1 MAIFQVAA
9 RTLLHLGSELITSDA
24 IAVNELIKNSIDAKS
39 EEIDIFFISPIS
51 QDDINHFIELVS
63 TKKLVDYNSLA
74 KSLLERQRSD
84 LSDEVCLEFHNR
96 IDLISKLKDKEKVI
110 SELKNINYIRF
121 LDSGIGMSEEVLS
134 KVFLKVGTNF
144 KEIDDTSNEVYLGNK
159 GIGRL
164 AMMRLGKIA
173 EVKSWR
179 SKESCNKVYFDW
191 RKFEDPEVLISDIEI
206 ILEQTHVPC
215 DTHEHGTEIL
225 IYDLTHNWTRNFI
238 VTEIINNF
246 LRRLRDP
253 FSENDEE
260 FPINVYFNSLNY
272 DDRIPIDAMSPELW
286 NLAQKLV
293 ELDFNPA
300 NKDRQITLSI
310 SDPKNKNTA
319 SPYSTNLKTL
329 AHKFNC
335 TEQELSDI
343 GPFSF
348 KLRWYNRKALKNDIM
363 NQSLSSKSKG
373 LHTELDLW
381 SGGIAIYRDGYRIG
395 YSGSQSDKDWF
406 EIDSLALKGQG
417 FTVNRIQLIG
427 SLQITKRENKK
438 LQDKSNREGLIDNT
452 QVSLVKRIIQEI
464 AIDTFKESINKDK
477 YIKASDRAK
486 SIIDNDVGNAIDKLN
501 KIKENITSLN
511 KNATQEQ
518 QENLKIIQEN
528 LHFVSTTVHEFE
540 SITKSLKDQRE
551 DILELAGAGTMV
563 HSVLHELMRSTNQT
577 RELLINLSNE
587 TSNEKISSLLIKL
600 ESEIKTIDIRLR
612 QFHPVGKAVRNRSTE
627 FNIFDDINV
636 ILDGYAKKFTENNIH
651 VYITLNT
658 LSEQQY
664 FKIKMVRGFLSIALE
679 NLISNSYYWLL
690 KDGVFSSLSN
700 STERAI
706 YIDVE
711 SDTRVIHFSDTGPGI
726 DPNDRERIFD
736 AGFSTKSS
744 EKDGR
749 GFGLFIAR
757 EVTKYHGGNLYLED
771 TQSPEDGRLRHFI
784 LELPKDK
791 E

>member
-51 QDDINHFIELVS
+51 QEDITNFIDLVS
-63 TKKLVDYNSLA
+63 TNQLVDYNSLA
-74 KSLLERQRSD
+74 ESLIERKRIE
-84 LSDEVCLEFHNR
+84 LSDDVCLEFHNKVKR
-96 IDLISKLKDKEKVI
+96 ISKLKDKEKVI
-110 SELKNINYIRF
+110 SELRKINYIRF
-121 LDSGIGMSEEVLS
+121 LDSGIGMSEEILS
-134 KVFLKVGTNF
+134 EVFLKVGTNF
-144 KEIDDTSNEVYLGNK
+144 KEVNDNSDEVYLGNK

-164 AMMRLGKIA
+164 AMMRLGKYS
-173 EVKSWR
+173 EVTSWR
-179 SKESCNKVYFDW
+179 SKDNCNKVYFNW
-191 RKFEDPEVLISDIEI
+191 RKFEDPEVLLSDIEI
-206 ILEQTHVPC
+206 KLEQTNVPC
-215 DTHEHGTEIL
+215 ENYDHGTEII
-225 IYDLTHNWTRNFI
+225 IYDLTHNWTKSFI

-253 FSENDEE
+253 FSENEDE
-260 FPINVYFNSLNY
+260 FPINVYFNSLDY
-272 DDRIPIDAMSPELW
+272 DDRLPIDAMSPELW
-286 NLAQKLV
+286 NLAQKVV
-293 ELDFNPA
+293 ELRFNP
-300 NKDRQITLSI
+300 NEDKQIILNI
-310 SDPKNKNTA
+310 SDPKNKDSI

-335 TEQELSDI
+335 TEKELSDI

-348 KLRWYNRKALKNDIM
+348 KLRWYNRKALKNDIL
-363 NQSLSSKSKG
+363 NQSLSSKSKD

-417 FTVNRIQLIG
+417 YTVNRIQLIG
-427 SLQITKRENKK
+427 SLQITKRYNNK

-464 AIDTFKESINKDK
+464 AIQTFKESINKDK
-477 YIKASDRAK
+477 YIKASDRAQN
-486 SIIDNDVGNAIDKLN
+486 IIDNDVGNAIDKLN
-501 KIKENITSLN
+501 KVKETITSLN
-511 KNATQEQ
+511 KNATKEQ
-518 QENLKIIQEN
+518 KDHLKHIQEN
-528 LHFVSTTVHEFE
+528 LHFVSTTVREFE

-612 QFHPVGKAVRNRSTE
+612 QFHPIGKAVRNRATE
-627 FNIFDDINV
+627 FNIFEDINV
-636 ILDGYAKKFTENNIH
+636 ILGGYAQKFSDNDIR
-651 VYITLNT
+651 VYVTLDN
-658 LSEQQY
+658 SPEIND

-690 KDGVFSSLSN
+690 KDKIFSSLSK

-736 AGFSTKSS
+736 AGFSTKNS

-757 EVTKYHGGNLYLED
+757 EVTMYHGGNLYLSDVQSQED
-771 TQSPEDGRLRHFI
+771 SRLRHFI
-784 LELPKDK
+784 LELPKNKD
-791 E
+791 

>member
-51 QDDINHFIELVS
+51 QEDITNFIDLVS
-63 TKKLVDYNSLA
+63 TNQLVDYNSLA
-74 KSLLERQRSD
+74 ESLIERKRIE
-84 LSDEVCLEFHNR
+84 LSDDVCLEFHNKVKR
-96 IDLISKLKDKEKVI
+96 ISKLKDKEKVI
-110 SELKNINYIRF
+110 SELRKINYIRF
-121 LDSGIGMSEEVLS
+121 LDSGIGMSEEILS
-134 KVFLKVGTNF
+134 EVFLKVGTNF
-144 KEIDDTSNEVYLGNK
+144 KEVNDNSDAVYLGNK

-164 AMMRLGKIA
+164 AMMRLGKYS
-173 EVKSWR
+173 EVTSWR
-179 SKESCNKVYFDW
+179 SKDNCNKVYFNW
-191 RKFEDPEVLISDIEI
+191 RKFEDPEVLLSDIEI
-206 ILEQTHVPC
+206 KLEQTNVPC
-215 DTHEHGTEIL
+215 ENYDHGTEII
-225 IYDLTHNWTRNFI
+225 IYDLTHNWTKSFI

-253 FSENDEE
+253 FSENEDE
-260 FPINVYFNSLNY
+260 FPINVYFNSLDY
-272 DDRIPIDAMSPELW
+272 DDRLPIDAMSPELW
-286 NLAQKLV
+286 NLAQKVV
-293 ELDFNPA
+293 ELRFNP
-300 NKDRQITLSI
+300 NEDKQIILNI
-310 SDPKNKNTA
+310 SDPKNKDSI

-335 TEQELSDI
+335 TEKELSDI

-348 KLRWYNRKALKNDIM
+348 KLRWYNRKALKNDIL
-363 NQSLSSKSKG
+363 NQSLSSKSKD

-417 FTVNRIQLIG
+417 YTVNRIQLIG
-427 SLQITKRENKK
+427 SLQITKRYNNK

-464 AIDTFKESINKDK
+464 AIQTFKESINKDK
-477 YIKASDRAK
+477 YIKASDRAQN
-486 SIIDNDVGNAIDKLN
+486 IIDNDVGNAIDKLN
-501 KIKENITSLN
+501 KVKETITSLN
-511 KNATQEQ
+511 KNATKEQ
-518 QENLKIIQEN
+518 KDHLKHIQEN
-528 LHFVSTTVHEFE
+528 LHFVSTTVREFE

-612 QFHPVGKAVRNRSTE
+612 QFHPIGKAVRNRATE
-627 FNIFDDINV
+627 FNIFEDINV
-636 ILDGYAKKFTENNIH
+636 ILGGYAQKFADNDIR
-651 VYITLNT
+651 VYVTLDN
-658 LSEQQY
+658 SPEIND

-690 KDGVFSSLSN
+690 KDKIFSSLSK

-736 AGFSTKSS
+736 AGFSTKNS

-757 EVTKYHGGNLYLED
+757 EVTMYHGGNLYLSDVQSQED
-771 TQSPEDGRLRHFI
+771 SRLRHFI
-784 LELPKDK
+784 LELPKNKD
-791 E
+791 

>member
-51 QDDINHFIELVS
+51 QEDITNFIDLVS
-63 TKKLVDYNSLA
+63 TNQLVDYNSLA
-74 KSLLERQRSD
+74 ESLIERKRIE
-84 LSDEVCLEFHNR
+84 LSDDVCLEFHNKVKR
-96 IDLISKLKDKEKVI
+96 ISKLKDKEKVI
-110 SELKNINYIRF
+110 SELRKINYIRF
-121 LDSGIGMSEEVLS
+121 LDSGIGMSEEILS
-134 KVFLKVGTNF
+134 EVFLKVGTNF
-144 KEIDDTSNEVYLGNK
+144 KEVNDNSDEVYLGNK

-164 AMMRLGKIA
+164 AMMRLGKNS
-173 EVKSWR
+173 EVTSWR
-179 SKESCNKVYFDW
+179 SKDNCNKVYFNW
-191 RKFEDPEVLISDIEI
+191 RKFEDPEVLLSDIEI
-206 ILEQTHVPC
+206 KLEQTNVPC
-215 DTHEHGTEIL
+215 ENYDHGTEII
-225 IYDLTHNWTRNFI
+225 IYDLTHNWTKSFI

-253 FSENDEE
+253 FSENEDE
-260 FPINVYFNSLNY
+260 FPINVYFNSLDY
-272 DDRIPIDAMSPELW
+272 DDRLPIDAMSPELW
-286 NLAQKLV
+286 NLAQKVV
-293 ELDFNPA
+293 ELRFNP
-300 NKDRQITLSI
+300 NEDKQIILNI
-310 SDPKNKNTA
+310 SDPKNKDSI

-335 TEQELSDI
+335 TEKELSDI

-348 KLRWYNRKALKNDIM
+348 KLRWYNRKALKNDIL
-363 NQSLSSKSKG
+363 NQSLSSKSKD

-417 FTVNRIQLIG
+417 YTVNRIQLIG
-427 SLQITKRENKK
+427 SLQITKRYNNK

-464 AIDTFKESINKDK
+464 AIQTFKESINKDK
-477 YIKASDRAK
+477 YIKASDRAQN
-486 SIIDNDVGNAIDKLN
+486 IIDNDVGNAIDKLN
-501 KIKENITSLN
+501 KVKETITSLN
-511 KNATQEQ
+511 KNATKEQ
-518 QENLKIIQEN
+518 KDHLKHIQEN
-528 LHFVSTTVHEFE
+528 LHFVSTTVREFE

-612 QFHPVGKAVRNRSTE
+612 QFHPIGKAVRNRATE
-627 FNIFDDINV
+627 FNIFEDINV
-636 ILDGYAKKFTENNIH
+636 ILGGYAQKFADNDIR
-651 VYITLNT
+651 VYVTLDN
-658 LSEQQY
+658 SPEIND

-690 KDGVFSSLSN
+690 KDKIFSSLSK

-736 AGFSTKSS
+736 AGFSTKNS

-757 EVTKYHGGNLYLED
+757 EVTMYHGGNLYLSDVQSQED
-771 TQSPEDGRLRHFI
+771 SRLRHFI
-784 LELPKDK
+784 LELPKNKD
-791 E
+791 

>member
-39 EEIDIFFISPIS
+39 EEIEIFFISPIS
-51 QDDINHFIELVS
+51 QEDINYFIELVS
-63 TKKLVDYNSLA
+63 KNKLVDYDSLA
-74 KSLLERQRSD
+74 KSLLERKRAD
-84 LSDEVCLEFHNR
+84 LSNEVHLEFQNR
-96 IDLISKLKDKEKVI
+96 INLISKLKEKDKVI
-110 SELKNINYIRF
+110 SELKKINYIRF

-134 KVFLKVGTNF
+134 EVFLKVGTNF
-144 KEIDDTSNEVYLGNK
+144 KEVDDNSNELYLGNK

-164 AMMRLGKIA
+164 AMMRLGKIT
-173 EVKSWR
+173 EVTSWR
-179 SKESCNKVYFDW
+179 SKDHCNKIYFDW

-206 ILEQTHVPC
+206 KLEQTRVPC
-215 DTHEHGTEIL
+215 NNYEHGTEIL
-225 IYDLTHNWTRNFI
+225 IYDLSHNWTNKFI
-238 VTEIINNF
+238 VSEIINNF

-253 FSENDEE
+253 FSEDDDE
-260 FPINVYFNSLNY
+260 FPINVYFNSFNY
-272 DDRIPIDAMSPELW
+272 DDRIAIDAMSPELW
-286 NLAQKLV
+286 NLAQKIV
-293 ELDFNPA
+293 ELNFSPRE
-300 NKDRQITLSI
+300 DRQIILKI
-310 SDPKNKNTA
+310 SGPRNENIV

-348 KLRWYNRKALKNDIM
+348 KLRWYNRTALKNDIM
-363 NQSLSSKSKG
+363 NQSLSSKSKD

-417 FTVNRIQLIG
+417 YTVNRIQLIG

-452 QVSLVKRIIQEI
+452 QVSLVKRIVQDI
-464 AIDTFKESINKDK
+464 AIETFKESINKDK
-477 YIKASDRAK
+477 YIKASDRAQN
-486 SIIDNDVGNAIDKLN
+486 IIDNDVGNAIDKLN
-501 KIKENITSLN
+501 KIKETITSLN
-511 KNATQEQ
+511 KNATKEQ
-518 QENLKIIQEN
+518 KENLKNIQEN
-528 LHFVSTTVHEFE
+528 LHFVSTTVRDFE

-587 TSNEKISSLLIKL
+587 TNNEKISSLLKKL
-600 ESEIKTIDIRLR
+600 ESEIKTINIRLR
-612 QFHPVGKAVRNRSTE
+612 QFHPIGKAVRNRATE

-636 ILDGYAKKFTENNIH
+636 ILDGYAQKFSDNHISMY
-651 VYITLNT
+651 VTLNNSSDVQN
-658 LSEQQY
+658 L
-664 FKIKMVRGFLSIALE
+664 KIKMVRGFLSIALE

-690 KDGVFSSLSN
+690 KDGVFSSLSK

-706 YIDVE
+706 YIDIE

-736 AGFSTKSS
+736 AGFSTKNS

-771 TQSPEDGRLRHFI
+771 TPSPEDGRLRNFI

>member
-51 QDDINHFIELVS
+51 QEDITNFIDLVS
-63 TKKLVDYNSLA
+63 TNQLVDYNSLA
-74 KSLLERQRSD
+74 ESLIERKRIE
-84 LSDEVCLEFHNR
+84 LSDDVCLEFHNKVKR
-96 IDLISKLKDKEKVI
+96 ISKLKDKEKVI
-110 SELKNINYIRF
+110 SELRKINYIRF
-121 LDSGIGMSEEVLS
+121 LDSGIGMSEEILS
-134 KVFLKVGTNF
+134 EVFLKVGTNF
-144 KEIDDTSNEVYLGNK
+144 KEVNDNSDEVYLGNK

-164 AMMRLGKIA
+164 AMMRLGKYS
-173 EVKSWR
+173 EVTSWR
-179 SKESCNKVYFDW
+179 SKDNCNKVYFNW
-191 RKFEDPEVLISDIEI
+191 RKFEDPEVLLSDIEI
-206 ILEQTHVPC
+206 KLEQTNVPC
-215 DTHEHGTEIL
+215 ENYDHGTEII
-225 IYDLTHNWTRNFI
+225 IYDLTHNWTKSFI

-253 FSENDEE
+253 FSENEDE
-260 FPINVYFNSLNY
+260 FPINVYFNSLDY
-272 DDRIPIDAMSPELW
+272 DDRLPIDAMSPELW
-286 NLAQKLV
+286 NLAQKVV
-293 ELDFNPA
+293 ELRFNP
-300 NKDRQITLSI
+300 NEDKQIILNI
-310 SDPKNKNTA
+310 SDPKNKDSI

-335 TEQELSDI
+335 TEKELSDI

-348 KLRWYNRKALKNDIM
+348 KLRWYNRKALKNDIL
-363 NQSLSSKSKG
+363 NQSLSSKSKD

-417 FTVNRIQLIG
+417 YTVNRIQLIG
-427 SLQITKRENKK
+427 SLQITKRYNNK

-464 AIDTFKESINKDK
+464 AIQTFKESINKDK
-477 YIKASDRAK
+477 YIKASDRAQN
-486 SIIDNDVGNAIDKLN
+486 IIDNDVGNAIDKLN
-501 KIKENITSLN
+501 KVKETITSLN
-511 KNATQEQ
+511 KNATKEQ
-518 QENLKIIQEN
+518 KDHLKHIQEN
-528 LHFVSTTVHEFE
+528 LHFVSTTVREFE

-612 QFHPVGKAVRNRSTE
+612 QFHPIGKAVRNRATE
-627 FNIFDDINV
+627 FNIFEDINV
-636 ILDGYAKKFTENNIH
+636 ILGGYAQKFADNDIR
-651 VYITLNT
+651 VYVTLDN
-658 LSEQQY
+658 SPEIND

-690 KDGVFSSLSN
+690 KDKIFSSLSK

-736 AGFSTKSS
+736 AGFSTKNS

-757 EVTKYHGGNLYLED
+757 EVTMYHGGNLYLSDVQSQED
-771 TQSPEDGRLRHFI
+771 SRLRHFI
-784 LELPKDK
+784 LELPKNKD
-791 E
+791 

>member
-51 QDDINHFIELVS
+51 QEDITYFIESVS
-63 TKKLVDYNSLA
+63 ANELVDYDSLS
-74 KSLLERQRSD
+74 KSLIERKRAD
-84 LSDEVCLEFHNR
+84 LSEDVSLEFHNR
-96 IDLISKLKDKEKVI
+96 AVGISKLKDKEKVI
-110 SELKNINYIRF
+110 SELKKINYIRF

-134 KVFLKVGTNF
+134 EVFLKVGTNF
-144 KEIDDTSNEVYLGNK
+144 KEVDDSSNEVYLGNK

-173 EVKSWR
+173 EVTSWR
-179 SKESCNKVYFDW
+179 PENYCNKVSFDW

-206 ILEQTHVPC
+206 KLEKTTIPYENY
-215 DTHEHGTEIL
+215 EHGTEIL
-225 IYDLTHNWTRNFI
+225 IYDLTHNWTKKFI
-238 VTEIINNF
+238 ISEIINNF

-253 FSENDEE
+253 FSESDEE
-260 FPINVYFNSLNY
+260 FPINVYFNSLDY

-286 NLAQKLV
+286 DLAQKIV
-293 ELDFNPA
+293 ELNFNP
-300 NKDRQITLSI
+300 NTESEITLNI
-310 SDPKNKNTA
+310 SDPKNKNIA

-335 TEQELSDI
+335 AEQELSEI

-348 KLRWYNRKALKNDIM
+348 KLRWYNRKALKNDIL
-363 NQSLSSKSKG
+363 NQSLSSRSRD

-477 YIKASDRAK
+477 YIKASDRAQN
-486 SIIDNDVGNAIDKLN
+486 IIDNDVGNAIDKLN
-501 KIKENITSLN
+501 KVKETITSLN
-511 KNATQEQ
+511 KNATKEQ
-518 QENLKIIQEN
+518 KENLKNIQEN
-528 LHFVSTTVHEFE
+528 LHFVSTTVREFE

-587 TSNEKISSLLIKL
+587 TNDEKISSLLMKL

-612 QFHPVGKAVRNRSTE
+612 QFHPVGKAVRNRATE
-627 FNIFDDINV
+627 FNIFDDINI
-636 ILDGYAKKFTENNIH
+636 ILGGYAKKFFENDIN
-651 VYITLNT
+651 VYVTLND
-658 LSEQQY
+658 SSDIQD

-690 KDGVFSSLSN
+690 KDSVFSSLSK

>member
-51 QDDINHFIELVS
+51 QEDITNFIDLVS
-63 TKKLVDYNSLA
+63 TNQLVDYNSLA
-74 KSLLERQRSD
+74 ESLIERKRIE
-84 LSDEVCLEFHNR
+84 LSDDVCLEFHNKVKR
-96 IDLISKLKDKEKVI
+96 ISKLKDKEKVI
-110 SELKNINYIRF
+110 SELRKINYIRF
-121 LDSGIGMSEEVLS
+121 LDSGIGMSEKILS
-134 KVFLKVGTNF
+134 EVFLKVGTNF
-144 KEIDDTSNEVYLGNK
+144 KEVNDNSDEVYLGNK

-164 AMMRLGKIA
+164 AMMRLGKNS
-173 EVKSWR
+173 EVTSWR
-179 SKESCNKVYFDW
+179 SKDNCNKVYFNW
-191 RKFEDPEVLISDIEI
+191 RKFEDPEVLLSDIEI
-206 ILEQTHVPC
+206 KLEQTNVPC
-215 DTHEHGTEIL
+215 ENYDHGTEII
-225 IYDLTHNWTRNFI
+225 IYDLTHNWTKSFI

-253 FSENDEE
+253 FSENEDE
-260 FPINVYFNSLNY
+260 FPINVYFNSLDY
-272 DDRIPIDAMSPELW
+272 DDRLPIDAMSPELW
-286 NLAQKLV
+286 NLAQKVV
-293 ELDFNPA
+293 ELRFNP
-300 NKDRQITLSI
+300 NEDKQIILNI
-310 SDPKNKNTA
+310 SDPKNKDSI

-335 TEQELSDI
+335 TEKELSDI

-348 KLRWYNRKALKNDIM
+348 KLRWYNRKALKNDIL
-363 NQSLSSKSKG
+363 NQSLSSKSKD

-417 FTVNRIQLIG
+417 YTVNRIQLIG
-427 SLQITKRENKK
+427 SLQITKRYNNK

-464 AIDTFKESINKDK
+464 AIQTFKESINKDK
-477 YIKASDRAK
+477 YIKASDRAQN
-486 SIIDNDVGNAIDKLN
+486 IIDNDVGNAIDKLN
-501 KIKENITSLN
+501 KVKETITSLN
-511 KNATQEQ
+511 KNATKEQ
-518 QENLKIIQEN
+518 KDHLKHIQEN
-528 LHFVSTTVHEFE
+528 LHFVSTTVREFE

-612 QFHPVGKAVRNRSTE
+612 QFHPIGKAVRNRATE
-627 FNIFDDINV
+627 FNIFEDINV
-636 ILDGYAKKFTENNIH
+636 IIGGYAQKFADNDIR
-651 VYITLNT
+651 VYVTLDN
-658 LSEQQY
+658 SPEIKD

-690 KDGVFSSLSN
+690 KDKIFSSLSK

-706 YIDVE
+706 YIDIE

-736 AGFSTKSS
+736 AGFSTKNS

-757 EVTKYHGGNLYLED
+757 EVTMYHGGNLYLSDVQSQED
-771 TQSPEDGRLRHFI
+771 SRLRHFI

-791 E
+791 D

>member
-51 QDDINHFIELVS
+51 QEDITNFIDLVS
-63 TKKLVDYNSLA
+63 TNQLVDYNSLA
-74 KSLLERQRSD
+74 ESLIERKRIE
-84 LSDEVCLEFHNR
+84 LSDDVCLEFHNKVKR
-96 IDLISKLKDKEKVI
+96 ISKLKDKEKVI
-110 SELKNINYIRF
+110 SELRKINYIRF
-121 LDSGIGMSEEVLS
+121 LDSGIGMSEEILS
-134 KVFLKVGTNF
+134 EVFLKVGTNF
-144 KEIDDTSNEVYLGNK
+144 KEVNDNSDEVYLGNK

-164 AMMRLGKIA
+164 AMMRLGKYS
-173 EVKSWR
+173 EVTSWR
-179 SKESCNKVYFDW
+179 SKDNCNKVYFNW
-191 RKFEDPEVLISDIEI
+191 RKFEDPEVLLSDIEI
-206 ILEQTHVPC
+206 KLEQTNVPC
-215 DTHEHGTEIL
+215 ENYDHGTEII
-225 IYDLTHNWTRNFI
+225 IYDLTHNWTKSFI

-253 FSENDEE
+253 FSENEDE
-260 FPINVYFNSLNY
+260 FPINVYFNSLDY
-272 DDRIPIDAMSPELW
+272 DDRLPIDAMSPELW
-286 NLAQKLV
+286 NLAQKVV
-293 ELDFNPA
+293 ELRFNP
-300 NKDRQITLSI
+300 NEDKQIILNI
-310 SDPKNKNTA
+310 SDPKNKDSI

-335 TEQELSDI
+335 TEKELSDI

-348 KLRWYNRKALKNDIM
+348 KLRWYNRKALKNDIL
-363 NQSLSSKSKG
+363 NQSLSSKSKD

-417 FTVNRIQLIG
+417 YTVNRIQLIG
-427 SLQITKRENKK
+427 SLQITKRYNNK

-464 AIDTFKESINKDK
+464 AIQTFKESINKDK
-477 YIKASDRAK
+477 YIKASDRAQN
-486 SIIDNDVGNAIDKLN
+486 IIDNDVGNAIDKLN
-501 KIKENITSLN
+501 KVKETITSLN
-511 KNATQEQ
+511 KNATKEQ
-518 QENLKIIQEN
+518 KDHLKHIQEN
-528 LHFVSTTVHEFE
+528 LHFVSTTVREFE

-612 QFHPVGKAVRNRSTE
+612 QFHPIGKAVRNRATE
-627 FNIFDDINV
+627 FNIFEDINV
-636 ILDGYAKKFTENNIH
+636 ILGGYAQKFADNDIR
-651 VYITLNT
+651 VYVTLDKSPEIND
-658 LSEQQY
+658 

-690 KDGVFSSLSN
+690 KDKIFSSLSK

-736 AGFSTKSS
+736 AGFSTKNS

-757 EVTKYHGGNLYLED
+757 EVTMYHGGNLYLSDVQSQED
-771 TQSPEDGRLRHFI
+771 SRLRHFI
-784 LELPKDK
+784 LELPKNKD
-791 E
+791 

>member
-51 QDDINHFIELVS
+51 QEDITNFIDLVS
-63 TKKLVDYNSLA
+63 TNQLVDYNSLA
-74 KSLLERQRSD
+74 ESLIERKRIE
-84 LSDEVCLEFHNR
+84 LSDDVCLEFHNKVKR
-96 IDLISKLKDKEKVI
+96 ISKLKDKEKVI
-110 SELKNINYIRF
+110 SELRKINYIRF
-121 LDSGIGMSEEVLS
+121 LDSGIGMSEEILS
-134 KVFLKVGTNF
+134 EVFLKVGTNF
-144 KEIDDTSNEVYLGNK
+144 KEVNDNSDEVYLGNK

-164 AMMRLGKIA
+164 AMMRLGKNS
-173 EVKSWR
+173 EVTSWR
-179 SKESCNKVYFDW
+179 SKDNCNKVYFNW
-191 RKFEDPEVLISDIEI
+191 RKFEDPEVLLSDIEI
-206 ILEQTHVPC
+206 KLEQTNVPC
-215 DTHEHGTEIL
+215 ENYDHGTEII
-225 IYDLTHNWTRNFI
+225 IYDLTHNWTKSFI

-253 FSENDEE
+253 FSENEDE
-260 FPINVYFNSLNY
+260 FPINVYFNSLDY
-272 DDRIPIDAMSPELW
+272 DDRLPIDAMSPELW
-286 NLAQKLV
+286 NLAQKVV
-293 ELDFNPA
+293 ELRFNP
-300 NKDRQITLSI
+300 NEDKQIILNI
-310 SDPKNKNTA
+310 SDPKNKDSI

-335 TEQELSDI
+335 TEKELSDI

-348 KLRWYNRKALKNDIM
+348 KLRWYNRKALKNDIL
-363 NQSLSSKSKG
+363 NQSLSSKSKD

-417 FTVNRIQLIG
+417 YTVNRIQLIG
-427 SLQITKRENKK
+427 SLQITKRYNNK

-464 AIDTFKESINKDK
+464 AIQTFKESINKDK
-477 YIKASDRAK
+477 YIKASDRAQN
-486 SIIDNDVGNAIDKLN
+486 IIDNDVGNAIDKLN
-501 KIKENITSLN
+501 KVKETITSLN
-511 KNATQEQ
+511 KNATKEQ
-518 QENLKIIQEN
+518 KDHLKHIQEN
-528 LHFVSTTVHEFE
+528 LHFVSTTVREFE

-612 QFHPVGKAVRNRSTE
+612 QFHPIGKAVRNRATE
-627 FNIFDDINV
+627 FNIFEDINV
-636 ILDGYAKKFTENNIH
+636 ILGGYAQKFSDNDIR
-651 VYITLNT
+651 VYVTLDN
-658 LSEQQY
+658 SPEIND

-690 KDGVFSSLSN
+690 KDKIFSSLSK

-736 AGFSTKSS
+736 AGFSTKNS

-757 EVTKYHGGNLYLED
+757 EVTMYHGGNLYLSDVQSQED
-771 TQSPEDGRLRHFI
+771 SRLRHFI

-791 E
+791 D

>member
-51 QDDINHFIELVS
+51 QDDISNFIELV
-63 TKKLVDYNSLA
+63 TTNQLVDYNSLA
-74 KSLLERQRSD
+74 ELLLERKRTE
-84 LSDEVCLEFHNR
+84 LSDEVELEFHNKVEE
-96 IDLISKLKDKEKVI
+96 ISKLKDKEKVI
-110 SELKNINYIRF
+110 SELRKLNYIRF
-121 LDSGIGMSEEVLS
+121 LDSGIGMTEKILSE
-134 KVFLKVGTNF
+134 VFLKVGTNF
-144 KEIDDTSNEVYLGNK
+144 KEVDDSSDEVFLGNK

-164 AMMRLGKIA
+164 AMMRLGKIS
-173 EVKSWR
+173 EVTSWR
-179 SKESCNKVYFDW
+179 SKDNSNKVYFNW
-191 RKFEDPEVLISDIEI
+191 REFEDPEVLLSDIDI
-206 ILEQTHVPC
+206 KLEKTAVPC
-215 DTHEHGTEIL
+215 ENYKHGTEIL
-225 IYDLTHNWTRNFI
+225 IYDLTHNWTKKFI
-238 VTEIINNF
+238 ITEIINNF

-253 FSENDEE
+253 FSVDEDE
-260 FPINVYFNSLNY
+260 FPINVYFNSLDY
-272 DDRIPIDAMSPELW
+272 DDRLPIDAMSPELW
-286 NLAQKLV
+286 DLAQKVV
-293 ELDFNPA
+293 ELNFNPNE
-300 NKDRQITLSI
+300 NKQIVLKI
-310 SDPKNKNTA
+310 SDPKNKDNI
-319 SPYSTNLKTL
+319 SPYSTDLKTL

-335 TEQELSDI
+335 TEKELSDI

-348 KLRWYNRKALKNDIM
+348 KLRWYNRKVLKNDIL
-363 NQSLSSKSKG
+363 NQSLSSKSTE
-373 LHTELDLW
+373 LHKELDLW

-427 SLQITKRENKK
+427 SLQITKRNNIK

-452 QVSLVKRIIQEI
+452 QVSLVKRIVQEI
-464 AIDTFKESINKDK
+464 AIATFKESINKDK
-477 YIKASDRAK
+477 YIKAIDRAQN
-486 SIIDNDVGNAIDKLN
+486 IINNDVDNAIDKLN
-501 KIKENITSLN
+501 KIKETVTSLN
-511 KNATQEQ
+511 NTATKEQ
-518 QENLKIIQEN
+518 RESLKHIQEN
-528 LHFVSTTVHEFE
+528 LHFVSTTVRDFE
-540 SITKSLKDQRE
+540 SVTKSIKDQRE

-612 QFHPVGKAVRNRSTE
+612 QFHPIGKAVRNRATE
-627 FNIFDDINV
+627 FNLFEDIDV
-636 ILDGYAKKFTENNIH
+636 IVGGYAQKFSDNDVH
-651 VYITLNT
+651 VYVSLDNSPNIKD
-658 LSEQQY
+658 
-664 FKIKMVRGFLSIALE
+664 FKIRMVRGFLSIALE

-690 KDGVFSSLSN
+690 KDKIFSSLSK

-736 AGFSTKSS
+736 AGFSTKNS

-757 EVTKYHGGNLYLED
+757 EVTKYHGGNLYLSEVQSQED
-771 TQSPEDGRLRHFI
+771 DRLRHFI
-784 LELPKDK
+784 LELPNDKD
-791 E
+791 

>member
-51 QDDINHFIELVS
+51 QDDISNFIELV
-63 TKKLVDYNSLA
+63 TTNQLVDYNSLA
-74 KSLLERQRSD
+74 ELLLERKRTE
-84 LSDEVCLEFHNR
+84 LSDEVQLEYRNKVKE
-96 IDLISKLKDKEKVI
+96 ISKLKDKEKVI
-110 SELKNINYIRF
+110 SELRKLNYIRF
-121 LDSGIGMSEEVLS
+121 LDSGIGMTEEILSE
-134 KVFLKVGTNF
+134 VFLKVGTNF
-144 KEIDDTSNEVYLGNK
+144 KEVDDSSDEVFLGNK

-164 AMMRLGKIA
+164 AMMRLGKIS
-173 EVKSWR
+173 EVTSWR
-179 SKESCNKVYFDW
+179 SKDNSNKVYFNW
-191 RKFEDPEVLISDIEI
+191 RKFEDPEVLLSDIDI
-206 ILEQTHVPC
+206 KLEKTAVPC
-215 DTHEHGTEIL
+215 ENYKHGTEII
-225 IYDLTHNWTRNFI
+225 IYDLTHNWTKNFI
-238 VTEIINNF
+238 ITEIINNF

-253 FSENDEE
+253 FSVDEDE
-260 FPINVYFNSLNY
+260 FPINVYFNSLDY
-272 DDRIPIDAMSPELW
+272 DDRLPIDAMSPELW
-286 NLAQKLV
+286 DLAQKVV
-293 ELDFNPA
+293 ELNFSPNED
-300 NKDRQITLSI
+300 KQIILKI
-310 SDPKNKNTA
+310 SDPKNKDNI
-319 SPYSTNLKTL
+319 SPYSTDLKTL

-335 TEQELSDI
+335 TEKELSDI

-348 KLRWYNRKALKNDIM
+348 KLRWYNRKVLKNDIL
-363 NQSLSSKSKG
+363 NQSLSSKSTE
-373 LHTELDLW
+373 LHKELDLW

-427 SLQITKRENKK
+427 SLQITKRNNNK

-452 QVSLVKRIIQEI
+452 QVSLVKRIVQEI
-464 AIDTFKESINKDK
+464 AIATFKESINKDK
-477 YIKASDRAK
+477 YIKAIDRAQN
-486 SIIDNDVGNAIDKLN
+486 IINNDVDNAIDKLN
-501 KIKENITSLN
+501 KIKEAVTSLN
-511 KNATQEQ
+511 NTATKDQRES
-518 QENLKIIQEN
+518 LKHIQEN
-528 LHFVSTTVHEFE
+528 LHFVSTTVRDFE
-540 SITKSLKDQRE
+540 SVTKSIKDQRE

-612 QFHPVGKAVRNRSTE
+612 QFHPIGKAVRNRATE
-627 FNIFDDINV
+627 FNLFEDIDV
-636 ILDGYAKKFTENNIH
+636 IVGGYAQKFSDNDVH
-651 VYITLNT
+651 VYVTLDN
-658 LSEQQY
+658 SPNIKD
-664 FKIKMVRGFLSIALE
+664 FKIRMVRGFLSIALE

-690 KDGVFSSLSN
+690 KDKIFSSLSK

-736 AGFSTKSS
+736 AGFSTKNS

-757 EVTKYHGGNLYLED
+757 EVTKYHGGNLYLSEV
-771 TQSPEDGRLRHFI
+771 QSQEDGRLRHFI
-784 LELPKDK
+784 LELPNDKD
-791 E
+791 

>member
-51 QDDINHFIELVS
+51 QEDITNFIDLVS
-63 TKKLVDYNSLA
+63 TNQLVDYNSLA
-74 KSLLERQRSD
+74 ESLIERKRIE
-84 LSDEVCLEFHNR
+84 LSDDVCLEFHNKVKR
-96 IDLISKLKDKEKVI
+96 ISKLKDKEKVI
-110 SELKNINYIRF
+110 SELRKINYIRF
-121 LDSGIGMSEEVLS
+121 LDSGIGMSEEILS
-134 KVFLKVGTNF
+134 EVFLKVGTNF
-144 KEIDDTSNEVYLGNK
+144 KEVNDNSDEVYLGNK

-164 AMMRLGKIA
+164 AMMRLGKNS
-173 EVKSWR
+173 EVTSWR
-179 SKESCNKVYFDW
+179 SKDNCNKVYFNW
-191 RKFEDPEVLISDIEI
+191 RKFEDPEVLLSDIEI
-206 ILEQTHVPC
+206 KLEQTNVPC
-215 DTHEHGTEIL
+215 ENYDHGTEII
-225 IYDLTHNWTRNFI
+225 IYDLTHNWTNSFI

-253 FSENDEE
+253 FSENEDE
-260 FPINVYFNSLNY
+260 FPINVYFNSLDY
-272 DDRIPIDAMSPELW
+272 DDRLPIDAMSPELW
-286 NLAQKLV
+286 NLAQKVV
-293 ELDFNPA
+293 ELRFNP
-300 NKDRQITLSI
+300 NEDKQIILNI
-310 SDPKNKNTA
+310 SDPKNKDSI

-335 TEQELSDI
+335 TEKELSDI

-348 KLRWYNRKALKNDIM
+348 KLRWYNRKALKNDIL
-363 NQSLSSKSKG
+363 NQSLSSKSKD

-417 FTVNRIQLIG
+417 YTVNRIQLIG
-427 SLQITKRENKK
+427 SLQITKRYNNK

-464 AIDTFKESINKDK
+464 AIQTFKESINKDK
-477 YIKASDRAK
+477 YIKASDRAQN
-486 SIIDNDVGNAIDKLN
+486 IIDNDVGNAIDKLN
-501 KIKENITSLN
+501 KVKETITSLN
-511 KNATQEQ
+511 KNATKEQ
-518 QENLKIIQEN
+518 KDHLKHIQEN
-528 LHFVSTTVHEFE
+528 LHFVSTTVREFE

-612 QFHPVGKAVRNRSTE
+612 QFHPIGKAVRNRATE
-627 FNIFDDINV
+627 FNIFEDINV
-636 ILDGYAKKFTENNIH
+636 ILGGYAQKFADNDIR
-651 VYITLNT
+651 VYVTLDN
-658 LSEQQY
+658 SPEIND

-690 KDGVFSSLSN
+690 KDKIFSSLSK

-706 YIDVE
+706 YIDIE

-736 AGFSTKSS
+736 AGFSTKNS

-757 EVTKYHGGNLYLED
+757 EVTMYHGGNLYLSDVQSQED
-771 TQSPEDGRLRHFI
+771 SRLRHFI
-784 LELPKDK
+784 LELPKNKD
-791 E
+791 

>member
-51 QDDINHFIELVS
+51 QEDITNFIDLVS
-63 TKKLVDYNSLA
+63 TNQLVDYNSLA
-74 KSLLERQRSD
+74 ESLIERKRIE
-84 LSDEVCLEFHNR
+84 LSDDVCLEFHNKVKR
-96 IDLISKLKDKEKVI
+96 ISKLKDKEKVI
-110 SELKNINYIRF
+110 SELRKINYIRF
-121 LDSGIGMSEEVLS
+121 LDSGIGMSEEILS
-134 KVFLKVGTNF
+134 EVFLKVGTNF
-144 KEIDDTSNEVYLGNK
+144 KEVNDNSDEVYLGNK

-164 AMMRLGKIA
+164 AMMRLGKNS
-173 EVKSWR
+173 EVTSWR
-179 SKESCNKVYFDW
+179 SKDNCNKVYFNW
-191 RKFEDPEVLISDIEI
+191 RKFEDPEVLLSDIEI
-206 ILEQTHVPC
+206 KLEQTNVPC
-215 DTHEHGTEIL
+215 ENYDHGTEII
-225 IYDLTHNWTRNFI
+225 IYDLTHNWTKSFI

-253 FSENDEE
+253 FSENEDE
-260 FPINVYFNSLNY
+260 FPINVYFNSLDY
-272 DDRIPIDAMSPELW
+272 DDRLPIDAMSPELW
-286 NLAQKLV
+286 NLAQKVV
-293 ELDFNPA
+293 ELRFNP
-300 NKDRQITLSI
+300 NEDKQIILNI
-310 SDPKNKNTA
+310 SDPKNKDSI

-335 TEQELSDI
+335 TEKELSDI

-348 KLRWYNRKALKNDIM
+348 KLRWYNRKALKNDIL
-363 NQSLSSKSKG
+363 NQSLSSKSKD

-417 FTVNRIQLIG
+417 YTVNRIQLIG
-427 SLQITKRENKK
+427 SLQITKRYNNK

-464 AIDTFKESINKDK
+464 AIQTFKESINKDK
-477 YIKASDRAK
+477 YIKASDRAQN
-486 SIIDNDVGNAIDKLN
+486 IIDNDVGNAIDKLN
-501 KIKENITSLN
+501 KVKETITSLN
-511 KNATQEQ
+511 KNATKEQ
-518 QENLKIIQEN
+518 KDHLKHIQEN
-528 LHFVSTTVHEFE
+528 LHFVSTTVREFE

-612 QFHPVGKAVRNRSTE
+612 QFHPIGKAVRNRATE
-627 FNIFDDINV
+627 FNIFEDINV
-636 ILDGYAKKFTENNIH
+636 ILGGYAQKFADNDIR
-651 VYITLNT
+651 VYVTLDN
-658 LSEQQY
+658 SPEIND

-690 KDGVFSSLSN
+690 KDKIFSSLSK

-736 AGFSTKSS
+736 AGFSTKNS

-757 EVTKYHGGNLYLED
+757 EVTMYHGGNLYLSDVQSQED
-771 TQSPEDGRLRHFI
+771 SRLRHFI
-784 LELPKDK
+784 LELP
-791 E
+791 

>member
-51 QDDINHFIELVS
+51 QEDITNFIDLVS
-63 TKKLVDYNSLA
+63 TNQLVDYNSLA
-74 KSLLERQRSD
+74 ESLIERKRIE
-84 LSDEVCLEFHNR
+84 LSDDVCLEFHNKVKR
-96 IDLISKLKDKEKVI
+96 ISKLKDKEKVI
-110 SELKNINYIRF
+110 SELRKINYIRF
-121 LDSGIGMSEEVLS
+121 LDSGIGMSEEILS
-134 KVFLKVGTNF
+134 EVFLKVGTNF
-144 KEIDDTSNEVYLGNK
+144 KEVNDNSDEVYLGNK

-164 AMMRLGKIA
+164 AMMRLGKNS
-173 EVKSWR
+173 EVTSWR
-179 SKESCNKVYFDW
+179 SKDNCNKVYFNW
-191 RKFEDPEVLISDIEI
+191 RKFEDPEVLLSDIEI
-206 ILEQTHVPC
+206 KLEQTNVPC
-215 DTHEHGTEIL
+215 ENYDHGTEII
-225 IYDLTHNWTRNFI
+225 IYDLTHNWTKSFI

-253 FSENDEE
+253 FSENEDE
-260 FPINVYFNSLNY
+260 FPINVYLNSLDY
-272 DDRIPIDAMSPELW
+272 DDRLPIDAMSPELW
-286 NLAQKLV
+286 NLAQKVV
-293 ELDFNPA
+293 ELRFNP
-300 NKDRQITLSI
+300 NEDKQIILNI
-310 SDPKNKNTA
+310 SDPKNKDSI

-335 TEQELSDI
+335 TEKELSDI

-348 KLRWYNRKALKNDIM
+348 KLRWYNRKALKNDIL
-363 NQSLSSKSKG
+363 NQSLSSKSKD

-417 FTVNRIQLIG
+417 YTVNRIQLIG
-427 SLQITKRENKK
+427 SLQITKRYNNK

-464 AIDTFKESINKDK
+464 AIQTFKESINKDK
-477 YIKASDRAK
+477 YIKASDRAQN
-486 SIIDNDVGNAIDKLN
+486 IIDNDVGNAIDKLN
-501 KIKENITSLN
+501 KVKETITSLN
-511 KNATQEQ
+511 KNATKEQ
-518 QENLKIIQEN
+518 KDHLKHIQEN
-528 LHFVSTTVHEFE
+528 LHFVSTTVREFE

-612 QFHPVGKAVRNRSTE
+612 QFHPIGKAVRNRATE
-627 FNIFDDINV
+627 FNIFEDINV
-636 ILDGYAKKFTENNIH
+636 ILGGYAQKFADNDIR
-651 VYITLNT
+651 VYVTLDN
-658 LSEQQY
+658 SPEIND

-690 KDGVFSSLSN
+690 KDKIFSSLSK

-736 AGFSTKSS
+736 AGFSTKNS

-757 EVTKYHGGNLYLED
+757 EVTMYHGGNLYLSDVQSQED
-771 TQSPEDGRLRHFI
+771 SRLRHFI